1 MNPEGKMQRM
11 TGGHAV
17 AAALKAEGIE
27 HVFGIVGTH
36 DSPLFDG
43 VRDEPSIRAITVRH
57 EQGAALMAA
66 GYARA
71 SGKIAACF
79 VVPGPGLTNAL
90 TGMGMAHSES
100 APMLVFGGQNALPQ
114 LEREGGHF
122 HELAN
127 SLGVAASVC
136 GYVTRLSTPNDVP
149 KVIHEAMRAMR
160 CKRPR
165 PAYIEVPLDIQ
176 SGEGDIALLPS
187 EIYSRPGGDPA
198 SIARAAQALNSAK
211 RPFIFAGG
219 GVENAEATLPLVRV
233 AERLGAPVVT
243 SVFGRGAISD
253 RHPLALGDGWGR
265 LNLYDD
271 LLAQADLVL
280 VVGSRIDVVS
290 DANVGARFPS
300 RVVQVDID
308 PLMVGQRRPVE
319 VGIVGDASAVLLA
332 LAAQLGDKDRDC
344 WFDTAGFL
352 SRKHATLVERAGPV
366 LTLIEDL
373 RTAMPDDTIFV
384 DDLTLVGYWMP
395 LLLDTYLPRTHIH
408 PGTYG
413 TLGYSLPAAIGAKL
427 ACPKQPVVSISGDG
441 GFLFTMQEL
450 ATARAENL
458 DLIAL
463 VFNDNAYGSIRKYQ
477 DRMFGGRHIGAEL
490 VNPDFVKLGQAF
502 GAKSIRVEPK
512 DLGAAVRRAH
522 QAGGLWL
529 IEIPFAPESPVTMVP
544 WMP

>member
-1 MNPEGKMQRM
+1 MQRM
-11 TGGHAV
+11 KGGHAV
-17 AAALKAEGIE
+17 AAALKTEGID

-36 DSPLFDG
+36 DSALFDG
-43 VRDEPSIRAITVRH
+43 VFGDDAIRVISVRH

-127 SLGVAASVC
+127 SLAVAASVC
-136 GYVTRLSTPNDVP
+136 GYVTRVSAPEDIP
-149 KVIHEAMRAMR
+149 RVIREAVRAMR

-165 PAYIEVPLDIQ
+165 PAYIEVPLDVQ
-176 SGEGDIALLPS
+176 NGEADISPLPP
-187 EIYSRPGGDPA
+187 ETYGRPGGDPA
-198 SIARAAQALNSAK
+198 SIARAAEALKSAK

-219 GVENAEATLPLVRV
+219 GVENAEATQPLARV
-233 AERLGAPVVT
+233 AELLGAPVVT

-265 LNLYDD
+265 LTLYDE
-271 LLAQADLVL
+271 LLDEADLVL

-290 DANVGARFPS
+290 DVNVGARFPD
-300 RVVQVDID
+300 RIVQVDID
-308 PLMVGQRRPVE
+308 PLTVGRRRPVE
-319 VGIVGDASAVLLA
+319 VGVVGDAASVLTA
-332 LAAQLGDKDRDC
+332 LAAQLGGKDRDC
-344 WFDTAGFL
+344 WFDAADFRR
-352 SRKHATLVERAGPV
+352 RKHASLVQRAGAV

-373 RTAMPDDTIFV
+373 RAALPDDTIFV

-395 LLLDTYLPRTHIH
+395 MLMETYLPRTLIH

-413 TLGYSLPAAIGAKL
+413 TLGYSLPAAIGARL

-463 VFNDNAYGSIRKYQ
+463 VFNDNAFGAIRQYQ
-477 DRMFGGRHIGAEL
+477 DRMFGGRHIGSEL
-490 VNPDFVKLGQAF
+490 VNPDFVKLGEAF
-502 GAKSIRVEPK
+502 GAKSVRVEAR
-512 DLGAAVRRAH
+512 DIGAAVRRAH
-522 QAGGLWL
+522 DAGGLWL
-529 IEIPFAPESPVTMVP
+529 IEVPFAPAGPAQMVP

>member
-1 MNPEGKMQRM
+1 MQRM
-11 TGGHAV
+11 TGGRAI
-17 AAALKAEGIE
+17 ATALKAEGIE

-43 VRDEPSIRAITVRH
+43 VLDEPSIHVVTVRH

-90 TGMGMAHSES
+90 TGIGMAHSAS
-100 APMLVFGGQNALPQ
+100 SPMLVFGGQNALAQ
-114 LEREGGHF
+114 LEREGGYF
-122 HELAN
+122 HELSN
-127 SLGVAASVC
+127 SVGVAGSVC
-136 GYVTRLSTPNDVP
+136 GYATRLSTPGDIP
-149 KVIHEAMRAMR
+149 RVIREAMRAMR
-160 CKRPR
+160 CQRPR
-165 PAYIEVPLDIQ
+165 PAYIEVPLDVQ
-176 SGEGDIALLPS
+176 AGEADVSFLPH
-187 EIYSRPGGDPA
+187 EQYSRPGGDPA
-198 SIARAAQALNSAK
+198 SIMSAAKALRSAK

-219 GVENAEATLPLVRV
+219 GIENAQATQPLTRV
-233 AERLGAPVVT
+233 AELLGAPVVT

-265 LNLYDD
+265 LNLYDE
-271 LLAQADLVL
+271 LLAQADLAL

-290 DANVGARFPS
+290 DVNLGARFPA
-300 RVVQVDID
+300 RMVQVDID
-308 PLMVGQRRPVE
+308 PLVVGQRRPVE
-319 VGIVGDASAVLLA
+319 VGIVGDACSVLQA
-332 LAAQLGDKDRDC
+332 LAAQLEDKPRDC
-344 WFDTAGFL
+344 WFDVSGFRR
-352 SRKHATLVERAGPV
+352 RKRETLMQRAGPV
-366 LTLIEDL
+366 LTVVDDL
-373 RTAMPDDTIFV
+373 RAALPDDTIFV

-395 LLLDTYLPRTHIH
+395 LLLDTYQPRTLLH

-427 ACPKQPVVSISGDG
+427 ACPNQPVVSISGDG

-463 VFNDNAYGSIRKYQ
+463 VFNDNAFGAIRTYQ
-477 DRMFGGRHIGAEL
+477 DRMFRGRHIGCEL
-490 VNPDFVKLGQAF
+490 VNPDFVKLGEAF
-502 GAKSIRVEPK
+502 GAKSVRVAPNE
-512 DLGAAVRRAH
+512 LRAEVRRAH
-522 QAGGLWL
+522 ESGGLWL
-529 IEIPFAPESPVTMVP
+529 IEVPFAPEGPVNMVP